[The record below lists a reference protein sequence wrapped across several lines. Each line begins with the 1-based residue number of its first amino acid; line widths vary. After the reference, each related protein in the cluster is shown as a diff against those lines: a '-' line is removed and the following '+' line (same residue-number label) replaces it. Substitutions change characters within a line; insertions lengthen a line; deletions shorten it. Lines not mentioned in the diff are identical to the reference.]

1 MQEILRKTC
10 RATTKSLSRMTCSES
25 LPHTQ
30 FLLRAVQLEHSTV
43 LISANNILKSTYVS
57 SLLVAFKGQ
66 LKDIKTCGT
75 FFISSWSS
83 ELFDGLYFDDVKS
96 ADFGSEKKILV

>member
-1 MQEILRKTC
+1 MAINRKYNCDHDKTSSI
-10 RATTKSLSRMTCSES
+10 AK
-25 LPHTQ
+25 
-30 FLLRAVQLEHSTV
+30 ALEYTV

>member
-1 MQEILRKTC
+1 MSFIQGQGFGNT
-10 RATTKSLSRMTCSES
+10 
-25 LPHTQ
+25 
-30 FLLRAVQLEHSTV
+30 TV
-43 LISANNILKSTYVS
+43 LISANNISKSTYVS

-75 FFISSWSS
+75 FLISSWSS